1 MTPEAYEAFRQCL
14 RERRLDTSKVFLY
27 KGRPIHRRL
36 TTAFKAACRRAG
48 IVYGRR
54 NGGIT
59 THDFRHSAATSL
71 RRAGVDTMT
80 AMKIIGHKSEKMH
93 RRYNQISPADLHQAV
108 VKLVTYQSD
117 QSTGADTLMTRGKLH
132 HDS

>member
-1 MTPEAYEAFRQCL
+1 ML
-14 RERRLDTSKVFLY
+14 ERAETGYL
-27 KGRPIHRRL
+27 KGIPL
-36 TTAFKAACRRAG
+36 QGAADSAATDYSVQSRRAG
-48 IVYGRR
+48 IVYARR

-59 THDFRHSAATSL
+59 AHDFRHSATTSL

-93 RRYNQISPADLHQAV
+93 RRYNQISPADLHQAIL
-108 VKLVTYQSD
+108 KLVTYQCD
-117 QSTGADTLMTRGKLH
+117 QSSGADTVMIRGKLH